1 MIRFP
6 LAAGT
11 APHKDGCSEP
21 LRAGVAIR
29 AKVSDEV
36 GSEIREQIKAGAF
49 PVRLMT
55 EERGSGGVVG
65 CWA

>member
-1 MIRFP
+1 MSIQPSSPMNCFP
-6 LAAGT
+6 LAAAT

-36 GSEIREQIKAGAF
+36 DGWIREQIKAGSF
-49 PVRLMT
+49 PERLN
-55 EERGSGGVVG
+55 G
-65 CWA
+65 